1 MDVHDGYGTITGNKI
16 KIKIIP
22 KKKYNDDDAM
32 MNVKNSY
39 DRAFKIL
46 PSAAKT
52 KISKSELDRGGG
64 GVYTNRRNRFDTVN
78 VTFLSFVNNYDS
90 DARNIDKK
98 YLAGWR
104 LLCKPEEYFSNLE
117 LLRELSIIVR
127 YKSYDELKIH
137 PAPVE
142 WDKISSNRDDYKKE
156 DIMWVQDIKNL
167 DKFGREGKSIYIGPK
182 LIGQNE
188 MDYATKSE
196 IENVKYV
203 MLYQMTKMEDFKENF
218 TDPQIDVF
226 NQFQTDFEKSKL
238 FLENERLQEYSIRY
252 GKTVCPEMIKC
263 GDIKLATIKFKD
275 IIDGAIEGDIGREK
289 FNRTTTK
296 VNLHHVD
303 KLLPGKLNHNHKNV
317 FLGTAAGN
325 TINSAFNS
333 VNADLTDVIENIK
346 ENIKK
351 EYAADLKTENAELK
365 AKIALLEN
373 K

>member
-1 MDVHDGYGTITGNKI
+1 MDFGGIITGNKI
-16 KIKIIP
+16 RIIP
-22 KKKYNDDDAM
+22 KKNYED
-32 MNVKNSY
+32 KNIKNLY
-39 DRAFKIL
+39 DCAFKIL
-46 PSAAKT
+46 PSPAKT
-52 KISKSELDRGGG
+52 KINKSELDRGGG
-64 GVYTNRRNRFDTVN
+64 GVYTNRRSRFGPVI
-78 VTFLSFVNNYDS
+78 VTLNSFTNHYNS
-90 DARNIDKK
+90 DPILLDKNF
-98 YLAGWR
+98 LAGWR

-117 LLRELSIIVR
+117 LLTGLSLIVR
-127 YKSYDELKIH
+127 YKFYDELKIF

-142 WDKISSNRDDYKKE
+142 WDKISSNRHDYKKE

-203 MLYQMTKMEDFKENF
+203 MLYQMTKMEDFKEHL
-218 TDPQIDVF
+218 TDSQIDVC
-226 NQFQTDFEKSKL
+226 NKFQTEFEKSKL
-238 FLENERLQEYSIRY
+238 FLENERLQEYSSRY

-275 IIDGAIEGDIGREK
+275 IIHGAIEGDIGRED

-296 VNLHHVD
+296 INLHHVD

-325 TINSAFNS
+325 TINSAFSCINT
-333 VNADLTDVIENIK
+333 DLTDLI

-351 EYAADLKTENAELK
+351 EYAAELKKENAELK
-365 AKIALLEN
+365 AKLALLEN

>member
-16 KIKIIP
+16 KIRP
-22 KKKYNDDDAM
+22 KTKYHDDTLV
-32 MNVKNSY
+32 NVKNSFQN
-39 DRAFKIL
+39 AFKIL

-64 GVYTNRRNRFDTVN
+64 GVYTNRRNRFDAVN
-78 VTFLSFVNNYDS
+78 VTFLSFVNNHDS
-90 DARNIDKK
+90 DARNLDNK

-117 LLRELSIIVR
+117 LLREFPNIVR

-137 PAPVE
+137 SAPVE

-167 DKFGREGKSIYIGPK
+167 DKFGTEGKSIYIGPK

-203 MLYQMTKMEDFKENF
+203 MLYQMTKMEDFKEHF
-218 TDPQIDVF
+218 IDPQINVF
-226 NQFQTDFEKSKL
+226 NQFQTEFEKSKL

-275 IIDGAIEGDIGREK
+275 IIDGAIKGDIGREK

-333 VNADLTDVIENIK
+333 VNADLTDVIEH
-346 ENIKK
+346 IKK
-351 EYAADLKTENAELK
+351 EYAADLKTEIAELK

>member
-1 MDVHDGYGTITGNKI
+1 MDVRGITGNKI
-16 KIKIIP
+16 RIIP
-22 KKKYNDDDAM
+22 KKYYEDKM
-32 MNVKNSY
+32 MNTKNLY
-39 DRAFKIL
+39 HCAFKIL

-64 GVYTNRRNRFDTVN
+64 GVYTNRRTRFDTVN
-78 VTFLSFVNNYDS
+78 VTFNSFTNNYSS
-90 DARNIDKK
+90 DPILLDNKF
-98 YLAGWR
+98 LAGWR
-104 LLCKPEEYFSNLE
+104 LLCKPQEYFSNLV
-117 LLRELSIIVR
+117 LLRELPNIVR

-167 DKFGREGKSIYIGPK
+167 DKFGTEGKSIYIGPK

-203 MLYQMTKMEDFKENF
+203 MLYQMTKMEDFKEHF

-226 NQFQTDFEKSKL
+226 NKFQTEFEKSNL

-275 IIDGAIEGDIGREK
+275 IVDGAIEGDIGREE

-325 TINSAFNS
+325 AINSAFNS
-333 VNADLTDVIENIK
+333 VNADLTDVIEHIK

-351 EYAADLKTENAELK
+351 EYAAELKTENAELK
-365 AKIALLEN
+365 AKIASLEN